1 MQQGRIEA
9 FLAVAR
15 TGNMSRAADELTLT
29 QPALSA
35 RLKGLE
41 EDLQVEL
48 FARTSRGM
56 RLTEAGRAFRPYA
69 ERSVAAL
76 REGQERLRLLQR
88 GGGALLLASAP
99 AVSTYTLPALLE
111 RFTAAHPDILISVRT
126 GHSEDVLEMVLREEV
141 QLGLG
146 REIRHPD
153 IERTR
158 LYEDELAL
166 VVGPHHR
173 WALQR
178 ETAVSALGKE
188 CVILFD
194 RSSSYYELTRSLL
207 LAAGLTP
214 PRVIE
219 LDNIEAAKRMVERG
233 LGVALLPRSA
243 VADDV
248 ADGRLR
254 LVRITDAAPVRRPIA
269 AMRRRDATPLA
280 GVEAF
285 LCVAREVL
293 AEQHDAPATHALDE

>member
-1 MQQGRIEA
+1 MQQARIEA

-15 TGNMSRAADELTLT
+15 TGNMSRAADELFVT

-41 EDLQVEL
+41 GELQVAL

-88 GGGALLLASAP
+88 GGGVLTLAATP
-99 AVSTYTLPALLE
+99 GVSTYTLPAVLE
-111 RFTAAHPDILISVRT
+111 HFTGAYPQVLISVRT
-126 GHSEDVLEMVLREEV
+126 GHSEDVLEMVLSEAAH
-141 QLGLG
+141 LGLA

-153 IERTR
+153 VERVK
-158 LYEDELAL
+158 LYEDELVL
-166 VVGPHHR
+166 VVGPHHPL
-173 WALQR
+173 ALQR
-178 ETAVSALGKE
+178 ETAVSGLE
-188 CVILFD
+188 RERIILFD
-194 RSSSYYELTRSLL
+194 RASSYYELTRTLL
-207 LAAGLTP
+207 LSAGLATP
-214 PRVIE
+214 RAME

-243 VADDV
+243 VGDDV

-254 LVRITDAAPVRRPIA
+254 LVRITDGVRVHRPIVA
-269 AMRRRDATPLA
+269 LRRRDVNPLA
-280 GVEAF
+280 SAEAF
-285 LCVAREVL
+285 LRIALELFAEERET
-293 AEQHDAPATHALDE
+293 PA

>member
-9 FLAVAR
+9 FLAVADA
-15 TGNMSRAADELTLT
+15 GNMSRAAEELCLT

-35 RLKGLE
+35 RLKALE
-41 EDLQVEL
+41 DDLQVEL
-48 FARTSRGM
+48 FARTNRGM

-88 GGGALLLASAP
+88 GGGMLLLASAP
-99 AVSTYTLPALLE
+99 GVSTYTLPALLE
-111 RFTAAHPDILISVRT
+111 RFTASYPHVLISVRT
-126 GHSEDVLEMVLREEV
+126 GHSEDVLEMVLREEA
-141 QLGLG
+141 QLGLA

-153 IERTR
+153 IERVQ

-166 VVGPHHR
+166 VVGPHHP

-178 ETAVSALGKE
+178 ETAVAALGRE
-188 CVILFD
+188 RIILFD

-207 LAAGLTP
+207 LSAGLA
-214 PRVIE
+214 PRRAME

-254 LVRITDAAPVRRPIA
+254 LVRITDGAPVRRPIVA
-269 AMRRRDATPLA
+269 LRRRDATPLA
-280 GVEAF
+280 SVDAF
-285 LCVAREVL
+285 LRVAQDVL
-293 AEQHDAPATHALDE
+293 GDQQETLGADP

>member
-1 MQQGRIEA
+1 MQQARIEA

-15 TGNMSRAADELTLT
+15 AGNMSRAADELFLT

-41 EDLQVEL
+41 EDMQVAL

-56 RLTEAGRAFRPYA
+56 RLTEAGRAFLPYA
-69 ERSVAAL
+69 ERSVTAL
-76 REGQERLRLLQR
+76 REGQERVRLLQR
-88 GGGALLLASAP
+88 GGGALTLASAP

-111 RFTAAHPDILISVRT
+111 RFTAAHPHVVISVRT
-126 GHSEDVLEMVLREEV
+126 GHSEDVLEMVLREEAH
-141 QLGLG
+141 LGLA

-153 IERTR
+153 IERTP

-166 VVGPHHR
+166 VVGPHHP
-173 WALQR
+173 WAVRR
-178 ETAVSALGKE
+178 ETAVGELGRE
-188 CVILFD
+188 RIILFD
-194 RSSSYYELTRSLL
+194 RSSSYYELTRTLL
-207 LAAGLTP
+207 LSAGVAP
-214 PRVIE
+214 PRAME

-254 LVRITDAAPVRRPIA
+254 LLRITGSAPVRRAIVA
-269 AMRRRDATPLA
+269 LRRRDASPLA
-280 GVEAF
+280 SVDAF
-285 LCVAREVL
+285 LHVAREVL
-293 AEQHDAPATHALDE
+293 GEHAETRDTME